1 MNVCVCVRAMHQMKD
16 WVQDECYAHG
26 LEQRSPALSP
36 LQIHQHSPEE
46 RERRE
51 KNINEELNE
60 ELLGFQFESG
70 LVHNYIM
77 SVLLQLT
84 NLVTHSSLT
93 ELEDTASL
101 TEFGIFKNTIFSW
114 LANICWSCC

>member
-1 MNVCVCVRAMHQMKD
+1 MLCSWTRATLSGSISTSD
-16 WVQDECYAHG
+16 T
-26 LEQRSPALSP
+26 PAFSCMR
-36 LQIHQHSPEE
+36 

-51 KNINEELNE
+51 KNVNEELNE

-93 ELEDTASL
+93 ELDDTASL